1 MLATIF
7 SPARIRIL
15 LHCHTIPDPLPNWD
29 SPMVAGVLNEFKKSG
44 VIEQTTHNCYVTT
57 PLGRAWV
64 NALFRVEMP
73 RPAFIDEQG
82 RVLDHT

>member
-1 MLATIF
+1 MHSTIF

-29 SPMVAGVLNEFKKSG
+29 APVVQETLSEFKDAG

-57 PLGRAWV
+57 PLGKAWV
-64 NALFRVEMP
+64 NAICRVEIP